1 MNLKTN
7 FLTQIQINQIL
18 KQILELNFVTR
29 FQKQI
34 SNTTPKKKKNFC
46 LILFSPNFPNKWS
59 LLHSQMKPNAN
70 STNFYIKRHNLE
82 VREEALIIQY

>member
-29 FQKQI
+29 SQKQI
-34 SNTTPKKKKNFC
+34 SNTTPKKKELLFNFIFPQFPKQVVPSS
-46 LILFSPNFPNKWS
+46 LPNE
-59 LLHSQMKPNAN
+59 
-70 STNFYIKRHNLE
+70 TKRKQHEFL
-82 VREEALIIQY
+82 YKKT